1 MRALTTRVTVTA
13 GVDLPTTMVDGG
25 MPILGGIT
33 VLTTTTTAAIGIANA
48 LGGGDTAPGG
58 ITAACAIIIAIE
70 GRIGE

>member
-13 GVDLPTTMVDGG
+13 GVDLPTIMVGGG
-25 MPILGGIT
+25 MPIPGGIT
-33 VLTTTTTAAIGIANA
+33 VLTTTTIAAIGIANA

-70 GRIGE
+70 AHIGE